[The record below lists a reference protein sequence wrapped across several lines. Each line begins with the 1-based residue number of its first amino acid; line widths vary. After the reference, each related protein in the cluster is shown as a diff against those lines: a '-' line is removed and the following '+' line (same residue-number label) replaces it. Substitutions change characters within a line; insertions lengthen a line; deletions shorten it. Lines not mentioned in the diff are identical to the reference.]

1 MISVGGVQ
9 SRVVLSRVIDPLQC
23 RRALAPIQS
32 TRCTRRDILAVFPEN
47 GNMIPKVKTPWR
59 QCAFF
64 RIKWEFA
71 R

>member
-23 RRALAPIQS
+23 RRALAPVQS

-47 GNMIPKVKTPWR
+47 SDMIPEVKTPWLHVTLL
-59 QCAFF
+59 
-64 RIKWEFA
+64 RIEGEFA